1 MQGERAW
8 AAGDRYING
17 IQLAKRLGTGA
28 STLTQ
33 WVKAGK
39 LPKPEKGIS
48 GMVLFDRAAIDWL
61 GR

>member
-39 LPKPEKGIS
+39 LPKPKTDIS
-48 GMVLFDRAAIDWL
+48 GMMLFDKARAVV
-61 GR
+61 